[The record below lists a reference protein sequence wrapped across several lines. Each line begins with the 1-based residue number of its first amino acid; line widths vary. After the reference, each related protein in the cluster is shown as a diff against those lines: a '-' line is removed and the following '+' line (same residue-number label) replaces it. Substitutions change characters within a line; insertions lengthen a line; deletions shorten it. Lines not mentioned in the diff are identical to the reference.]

1 MIFNPDPSKQ
11 AQEAIFSRKVK
22 KSSHLVLIFNDN
34 QVIHTPYQKHLDL
47 FLDKKSNFAEHLRFI
62 ANKAITF
69 IGLLRKIQKCLSKQ
83 SLITIYKSFIR
94 PHLDYED
101 LIFDQTNNK
110 SFHESLESLQYN
122 ASLAITGAIRGSSKK
137 KPNQELG

>member
-1 MIFNPDPSKQ
+1 M
-11 AQEAIFSRKVK
+11 
-22 KSSHLVLIFNDN
+22 
-34 QVIHTPYQKHLDL
+34 

-62 ANKAITF
+62 ANKANTF

-83 SLITIYKSFIR
+83 SLITIYKSFIW

-122 ASLAITGAIRGSSKK
+122 ASLAITGAIRGSSKEK
-137 KPNQELG
+137 LSEELG